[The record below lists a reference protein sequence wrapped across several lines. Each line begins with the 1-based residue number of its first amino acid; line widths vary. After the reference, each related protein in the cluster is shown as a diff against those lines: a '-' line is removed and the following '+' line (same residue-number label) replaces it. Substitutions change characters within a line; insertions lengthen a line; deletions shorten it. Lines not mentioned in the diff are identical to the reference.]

1 MNKINLNLVYKAIIL
16 ILLFSILALLIIQ
29 SNENTD
35 PINKES
41 SQIGR
46 YKEVR
51 IPIYNFNGEKTSED
65 VKILDTESG
74 LYVE

>member
-1 MNKINLNLVYKAIIL
+1 MNKINLNLAYKAIIL
-16 ILLFSILALLIIQ
+16 IILFSILALLIIQ

-35 PINKES
+35 PVNKES

-51 IPIYNFNGEKTSED
+51 IPIYNLNGEKISED
-65 VKILDTESG
+65 VKILDTETG
-74 LYVE
+74 LYIE

>member
-65 VKILDTESG
+65 VKILDTETG

>member
-16 ILLFSILALLIIQ
+16 ILLFSILALLILQ
-29 SNENTD
+29 SNENND
-35 PINKES
+35 PPSKES

-51 IPIYNFNGEKTSED
+51 IPIYNFNGEKTSEN
-65 VKILDTESG
+65 VKILDTKTG

>member
-1 MNKINLNLVYKAIIL
+1 MNKINLNLIYKAIIL

-65 VKILDTESG
+65 VKILDTETG

>member
-1 MNKINLNLVYKAIIL
+1 MNKINLNLAYKMIIL
-16 ILLFSILALLIIQ
+16 ILLFSILALLIVQ
-29 SNENTD
+29 SNENND
-35 PINKES
+35 PPYKES

-51 IPIYNFNGEKTSED
+51 IPHYNFNGEKTSED
-65 VKILDTESG
+65 VKILDTETG